1 MLAGRRK
8 KTQEEPAMAN
18 KGFSHV
24 GLSTLDMDKTR
35 AFYEG
40 ILGFKPVIAD
50 TIKIK
55 EGGAIRHIF
64 FDTGRDQ
71 LLAFMEPR
79 GVPGVP
85 LEYDAGIN
93 RGLGVPAAFYHFAF
107 EAGSEAGLEAKRK
120 ELAAK
125 GVEVTDIVDHNWAKS
140 IYFKDPNGIS
150 LEYCCL
156 VRDFVEDDASMQ
168 DRFEISVKALGL
180 NQNEV
185 GEVTQAQSHSYKA
198 KS

>member
-1 MLAGRRK
+1 M
-8 KTQEEPAMAN
+8 
-18 KGFSHV
+18 
-24 GLSTLDMDKTR
+24 
-35 AFYEG
+35 
-40 ILGFKPVIAD
+40 
-50 TIKIK
+50 
-55 EGGAIRHIF
+55 
-64 FDTGRDQ
+64 
-71 LLAFMEPR
+71 
-79 GVPGVP
+79 P

-107 EAGSEAGLEAKRK
+107 EAGSEAGLEAKRQ

-125 GVEVTDIVDHNWAKS
+125 GVEVTDVVDHNWAKS

-156 VRDFVEDDASMQ
+156 VRDFVADDASMQ